1 MTRTGC
7 ICMIVIMLVS
17 AGGMIVCGM
26 ARRKD
31 GLPRAGRGP
40 RNDAGAELPTVTG
53 EPVIFRRAEQRI
65 LTCRASMELDDGAI
79 TARGYSAGSPEQ
91 RAQAERYARK
101 ELAYLLTDQLLEAG
115 GIRFVSEG
123 TSRRAEIKAVLPEG
137 SGTA

>member
-40 RNDAGAELPTVTG
+40 RNDAGAKLPTVTG

-65 LTCRASMELDDGAI
+65 VTCRASMELSP
-79 TARGYSAGSPEQ
+79 TAGS
-91 RAQAERYARK
+91 
-101 ELAYLLTDQLLEAG
+101 LWMGHTMWM
-115 GIRFVSEG
+115 
-123 TSRRAEIKAVLPEG
+123 RRR
-137 SGTA
+137 

>member
-17 AGGMIVCGM
+17 AGGMIACGLKN
-26 ARRKD
+26 R
-31 GLPRAGRGP
+31 GRPFRPSGTSP
-40 RNDAGAELPTVTG
+40 CREGRELPTVTG

-65 LTCRASMELDDGAI
+65 VTCRASMELDDGAI
-79 TARGYSAGSPEQ
+79 TARGYNAGSPEQ

-101 ELAYLLTDQLLEAG
+101 ELAYLLTDQLLETG
-115 GIRFVSEG
+115 GIRFISKG